1 MDKFINKDIYKKA
14 KAKADKI
21 YKTNSAYKSLA
32 TINYYKEMGGK
43 INPKAK
49 KKGMGVKKWLKE
61 DWRNLTP
68 YVIGNV
74 KKIKDAPKCGNKG
87 SSQGKNPSICRPYKK
102 IDSTTPVLA
111 TKYTKAQMKK
121 ALELKKQGK
130 RIIWNIL

>member
-21 YKTNSAYKSLA
+21 YKKHSAYKSLA
-32 TINYYKEMGGK
+32 TIDFYKEMGGK
-43 INPKAK
+43 INQKAK
-49 KKGMGVKKWLKE
+49 KKGMGVEKWLKE

-68 YVIGNV
+68 YAIGNV
-74 KKIKDAPKCGNKG
+74 KKLSDAPKCGNKG
-87 SSQGKNPSICRPYKK
+87 KKQGKNPSICRPLKK
-102 IDSTTPVLA
+102 IDSKTPVLA

-130 RIIWNIL
+130 RIIWDKL